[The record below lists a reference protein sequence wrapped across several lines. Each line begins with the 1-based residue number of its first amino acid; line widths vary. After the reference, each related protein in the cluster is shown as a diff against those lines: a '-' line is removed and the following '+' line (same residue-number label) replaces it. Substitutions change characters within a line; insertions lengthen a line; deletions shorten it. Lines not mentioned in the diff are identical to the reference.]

1 MMDQPERIPM
11 GYIGANPAALQAGAR
26 TPAPVR
32 PNPVIPRMA
41 EQAAVAQRQ
50 GIGAVPPHK
59 KGGRIK

>member
-1 MMDQPERIPM
+1 MGQPDMIPM
-11 GYIGANPAALQAGAR
+11 GYMGTNPAAAQSGAR

-32 PNPVIPRMA
+32 PNPVVPRML